1 MADPRAFDNPV
12 AIEMDEALST
22 MRGLLDTVPGAH
34 VPFSERYNNPYLLGS
49 VATLAEA
56 ARDDHQVRAEH
67 GTNVLISGLVRVVAA
82 QQRRIAELE
91 ATAKPAKAT
100 KGSTKR

>member
-1 MADPRAFDNPV
+1 MADSRAFENPV

-67 GTNVLISGLVRVVAA
+67 GTKILLSGLVRVVAE
-82 QQRRIAELE
+82 QERRIAELE
-91 ATAKPAKAT
+91 AT

>member
-1 MADPRAFDNPV
+1 M
-12 AIEMDEALST
+12 
-22 MRGLLDTVPGAH
+22 
-34 VPFSERYNNPYLLGS
+34 
-49 VATLAEA
+49 ATLAEA

>member
-1 MADPRAFDNPV
+1 MADSRAFDNPV

-82 QQRRIAELE
+82 QQQEIE
-91 ATAKPAKAT
+91 ALKAAKPTKA
-100 KGSTKR
+100 STKR